1 MSTPTPTAPSAH
13 HPRNATPIMLGVV
26 AALLGLNL
34 VSTVMVGPGALE
46 SPAFAQQDEP
56 NPTGF
61 IAAAEQRKLMIA
73 ELKTLGARMERIE
86 AAMKAGINVKVL
98 SMPET
103 ASE

>member
-1 MSTPTPTAPSAH
+1 MPAHTTTPTV
-13 HPRNATPIMLGVV
+13 HPRNATPILLGVI

-34 VSTVMVGPGALE
+34 VATVVVGPGALE
-46 SPAFAQQDEP
+46 SRAVAQQGDDS

-61 IAAAEQRKLMIA
+61 VAAAEQRKLMIA
-73 ELKTLGARMERIE
+73 ELKTLGARMERLE